1 MRVTMLVLGMCLIS
15 CSMLKQSSKT
25 EGLEHLEFEKVI
37 DSRSLVL
44 KSAVRET
51 NTLTYNPDGS
61 ILHFQKVQEEVAL
74 SQAIQVMA
82 TENVSEKKE
91 LQVTETAPW
100 RGWVW
105 IGSICLTLVVIV
117 VYIKLF
123 R

>member
-1 MRVTMLVLGMCLIS
+1 MLVLGMCLIG

-25 EGLEHLEFEKVI
+25 EGMAQEEFKKVV

-61 ILHFQKVQEEVAL
+61 ILQFQQAQEEIAQ
-74 SQAIQVMA
+74 SQAMQVLG
-82 TENVSEKKE
+82 TENASVKKE
-91 LQVTETAPW
+91 FLIKESVPW
-100 RGWVW
+100 KGWIW
-105 IGSICLTLVVIV
+105 IAGLGITLVATFI
-117 VYIKLF
+117 YIKIF

>member
-61 ILHFQKVQEEVAL
+61 ILQFQKVQEEVAL
-74 SQAIQVMA
+74 SQATQVMA
-82 TENVSEKKE
+82 TENASDKKE
-91 LQVTETAPW
+91 LLVTETVPW

-105 IGSICLTLVVIV
+105 IGAICLLVVIV
-117 VYIKLF
+117 IYIKLF